1 MWCFQE
7 AAVSSRIRVLC
18 GTTSLTWEQLIQSI
32 DYHRTHSVITANTIH
47 QTFARK
53 IALQDV
59 LRNIIYPKPGQA
71 PTRWPSVSSVLD
83 NTRFRGAGEPR
94 DKIYALFG
102 LFRMMGL
109 NPPLPDYNKPVRQIY
124 QEATL
129 TAATCDGNLDILYQ
143 VTGLPNQLNLPSWVP
158 DFSNT
163 KAPAIM
169 VTPALQASKSSVVQ
183 WRLYERSNA
192 MCIPG
197 KAVDRVTASTVSMSF
212 TNSSAAQTHDS
223 VITGTEKTAAFSIFK
238 QWLSLVQSL
247 PAYPNG
253 EQPSEIF
260 GLILSSACNTHGKF
274 KPSTILEVCN
284 HWYNVLGNSNS
295 YSDSIFIEKGVDNM
309 VDDIET
315 SSFHDD
321 EQLEFAL
328 QYAAAMLLT
337 VVGSGTSMQ
346 RRIRAL
352 HYWLCLSL
360 RGKALFVTE
369 KGYMGLAPGSVAS
382 GDLVILLS
390 GLRTP
395 FLARYSVE
403 AENSVSSRLVAPAFV
418 AGMMEG
424 ELWSESQGLDE
435 FMFV

>member
-1 MWCFQE
+1 MK
-7 AAVSSRIRVLC
+7 
-18 GTTSLTWEQLIQSI
+18 SI
-32 DYHRTHSVITANTIH
+32 EYHKAHSVITADTTH
-47 QTFARK
+47 QIFARK
-53 IALQDV
+53 IALQDA

-83 NTRFRGAGEPR
+83 NTRFRGAAEPR

-102 LFRMMGL
+102 LFRMMGF
-109 NPPLPDYNKPVRQIY
+109 NPPLPDYNKPIRQIY

-129 TAATCDGNLDILYQ
+129 TSMNCDRNLDILYQ

-163 KAPAIM
+163 KAPVIM
-169 VTPALQASKSSVVQ
+169 VTPALRTSKSSVVQ
-183 WRLYERSNA
+183 WQLYERSNA
-192 MCIPG
+192 LCIPG
-197 KAVDRVTASTVSMSF
+197 TTVDRVTAFAASMSF
-212 TNSSAAQTHDS
+212 TNSSAAQTRDS

-247 PAYPNG
+247 PSYPNG
-253 EQPSEIF
+253 QQPSETF
-260 GLILSSACNTHGKF
+260 GLILSSACNTHGKVEL
-274 KPSTILEVCN
+274 STILEVYN

-295 YSDSIFIEKGVDNM
+295 YSNSIFMEKGVDNM
-309 VDDIET
+309 VDHIET
-315 SSFHDD
+315 YSFQAD
-321 EQLEFAL
+321 EQIEFAL
-328 QYAAAMLLT
+328 QHAAGMLLT

-395 FLARYSVE
+395 FLARFSPE
-403 AENSVSSRLVAPAFV
+403 EDNSISSRLVAPAFV

-424 ELWSESQGLDE
+424 ELWSESRVLDE